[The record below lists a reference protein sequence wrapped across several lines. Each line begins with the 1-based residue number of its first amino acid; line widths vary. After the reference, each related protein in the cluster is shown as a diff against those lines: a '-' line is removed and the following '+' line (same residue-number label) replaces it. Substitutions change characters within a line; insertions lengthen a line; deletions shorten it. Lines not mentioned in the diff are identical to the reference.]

1 MILVLTLL
9 YVGLLLLAIKLKFI
23 QATLFWKLSPI
34 IWMLLLL
41 VGLFI
46 PMQFWAPGGY
56 VRIAQPTVQ
65 IVPNVAGEVIRV
77 VAQPNK
83 AVQKDDVLFQIDPI
97 PFKAIT
103 DRFKADLEIATIRVK
118 QQQELK
124 RKGVGRKADL
134 DRAVAQMKSTQAQLD
149 GALYNLD
156 QTTVRAPGNGIITN
170 SGTLQSGARVVAAP
184 FQQTM
189 TFIDEQRVVLA
200 QIYQTYMRYVEPGQT
215 AEIAF
220 KMYPGK
226 VFKATVQSIFPGSAL
241 GQFGPSG
248 LLPAAMQEVHGPMF
262 VRLLL
267 DDNEVAKTLLA
278 GSTGE
283 VAIYTPR
290 GSATHV
296 IRKVMIRMTA
306 IMNYVIPF

>member
-23 QATLFWKLSPI
+23 KTTLFWKLSPI

-56 VRIAQPTVQ
+56 IRVVQPTVQ
-65 IVPNVAGEVIRV
+65 IVPNVAGEVIEV
-77 VAQPNK
+77 VAQQNK
-83 AVQKDDVLFQIDPI
+83 AVYKGDVLFQIDSRS
-97 PFKAIT
+97 FKAIV
-103 DRFKADLEIATIRVK
+103 DRFEADLEIATIRVK
-118 QQQELK
+118 QQQELT
-124 RKGVGRKADL
+124 RKGIGRKANL

-149 GALYNLD
+149 GANYNLD

-170 SGTLQSGARVVAAP
+170 VETLQPGARVVAMP

-189 TFIDEQRVVLA
+189 TFIGEQRVVVA
-200 QIYQTYMRYVEPGQT
+200 QIFQTYMRYVKPGQT

-226 VFKATVQSIFPGSAL
+226 VFKATVQSIIPGNTF
-241 GQFGPSG
+241 GQIGPSG
-248 LLPAAMQEVHGPMF
+248 LLPTTMQEVHGPMF

-306 IMNYVIPF
+306 IMNYVIPI